1 MSERKVSASRIIAA
15 SPEQVFDILA
25 DPAKHRAIDGSG
37 SVRDTRAPEGTRLG
51 LGSRFGM
58 TMKLGVPY
66 AITNE
71 VVEFE
76 EGRLIAWRH
85 FGGHRWRWELEPVD
99 GGTKVSETFDWST
112 AKSPVALEIMRIP
125 ARNARSIEASL
136 ERLDRLFSD

>member
-1 MSERKVSASRIIAA
+1 MSERRVSASRVIAA
-15 SPEQVFDILA
+15 RPEQVFDVLA
-25 DPAKHRAIDGSG
+25 DPAKHQAIDGSR
-37 SVRDTRAPEGTRLG
+37 SVRGTRAPEGTRLR

-66 AITNE
+66 AVTNE

-76 EGRLIAWRH
+76 ENRLIAWRH
-85 FGGHRWRWELEPVD
+85 FGGHRWRWELEPAE

-112 AKSPVALEIMRIP
+112 ARSPVALEIMRIP

>member
-1 MSERKVSASRIIAA
+1 MSERTVSASRIIAA
-15 SPEQVFDILA
+15 SPEQVFEVLA
-25 DPAKHRAIDGSG
+25 DPAKHHAIDGSG
-37 SVRDTRAPEGTRLG
+37 SVRGSRAPEGTRLG

-85 FGGHRWRWELEPVD
+85 FGGHRWRWELEPVGD
-99 GGTKVSETFDWST
+99 GTKVSETFDWST
-112 AKSPVALEIMRIP
+112 ARSPVALEIMRVP
-125 ARNARSIEASL
+125 ARNARSIAASL
-136 ERLDRLFSD
+136 ERLDRLLRD